1 MTAIDYSKVLGDKA
15 YELGYEYEK
24 IHRGC
29 GQSTLEALQDIFD
42 VRDDAIYK
50 ALTGIAGGAGM
61 LCDVGCGAYIG
72 GVVFIGSLL
81 GRTRDNIPDPEG
93 IRFKTHELVQRLH
106 ARFIAEYGTVICR
119 DIHMRLFGRYY
130 YIPDRDEFTK
140 LHNAGAHETGCTGVV
155 GKACRWVAEL
165 VVEGK
170 LLPEEKLAALAK

>member
-61 LCDVGCGAYIG
+61 LCDVGCGAY
-72 GVVFIGSLL
+72 
-81 GRTRDNIPDPEG
+81 
-93 IRFKTHELVQRLH
+93 H
-106 ARFIAEYGTVICR
+106 R
-119 DIHMRLFGRYY
+119 DI
-130 YIPDRDEFTK
+130 
-140 LHNAGAHETGCTGVV
+140 A
-155 GKACRWVAEL
+155 AEARSL
-165 VVEGK
+165 QQGPV
-170 LLPEEKLAALAK
+170 